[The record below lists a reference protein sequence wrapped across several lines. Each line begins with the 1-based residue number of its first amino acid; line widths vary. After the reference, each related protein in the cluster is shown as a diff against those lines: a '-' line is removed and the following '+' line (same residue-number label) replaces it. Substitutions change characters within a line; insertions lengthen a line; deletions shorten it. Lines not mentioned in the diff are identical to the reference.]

1 MDFTRDNMYT
11 PQQVAHHTGVAEA
24 TLASW
29 RSRGTGPEWLKCGK
43 KIWYPVPWFNKW
55 MEGQRN
61 AGKSG
66 GRKMALSLSG
76 KWAKVPRSDRL
87 GRHLTQSDRRN
98 ANRSRGTQ
106 GVLEGREDS
115 LKLSVQLFDEA
126 ASMFLRW
133 AEGEHRQH
141 PETARRLA
149 VSFASL
155 QPFFGKRPVHSI
167 TAGQIEDYKS
177 WRRTEHEVRDVTLRH
192 DLHTLSKFFQY
203 AAKHKWRLDNPVRE
217 VEIPSDA
224 DAERTQVLTEAEEMV
239 YFEAAKRY
247 PNLHDLG
254 RVMIRQGC
262 RPQEVMSLAQD
273 AVDIENAKLNISK
286 GKSKAARRT
295 LKLVPEVAEILS
307 KRIDGGRWVFPGKTR
322 GTHCTKLNNF
332 HGKVLAATG
341 LKFVIYDLRHTF
353 ATRMAERGMDLATL
367 ASILGHSNIRTTQ
380 RYIHITQS
388 HQDAAMRRFGY
399 LENEERTE
407 VKETI
412 Q

>member
-1 MDFTRDNMYT
+1 MPARVVGGKWHYRF
-11 PQQVAHHTGVAEA
+11 QV
-24 TLASW
+24 S
-29 RSRGTGPEWLKCGK
+29 
-43 KIWYPVPWFNKW
+43 
-55 MEGQRN
+55 
-61 AGKSG
+61 
-66 GRKMALSLSG
+66 GRKYHGPTGLVGTA
-76 KWAKVPRSDRL
+76 
-87 GRHLTQSDRRN
+87 RN
-98 ANRSRGTQ
+98 RTAAMRIEAAARKA
-106 GVLEGREDS
+106 VLEGREDS
-115 LKLSVQLFDEA
+115 LKLSVQLFNEA
-126 ASMFLRW
+126 ATMFLRW

-167 TAGQIEDYKS
+167 TAGHLEDYKS
-177 WRRTEHEVRDVTLRH
+177 WRRTEHRVRDVTLRH
-192 DLHTLSKFFQY
+192 DLHALSKFFRY
-203 AAKHKWRLDNPVRE
+203 AMKHNWRRDNPVQE

-224 DAERTQVLTEAEEMV
+224 EAVRIHVLTEAEEMV

-273 AVDIENAKLNISK
+273 AIDVANRKLAIRK
-286 GKSKAARRT
+286 GKTRAARRT
-295 LKLVPEVAEILS
+295 LEMVPEVTEILG
-307 KRIDGGRWVFPGKTR
+307 KRLDGGQWAFPGKKKA
-322 GTHCTKLNNF
+322 THASKLNNS
-332 HGKVLAATG
+332 HSRVLEETG

-367 ASILGHSNIRTTQ
+367 ASILGHSSIRAVQ
-380 RYIHITQS
+380 KYVHITQR
-388 HQDAAMRRFGY
+388 HQDAAMRRYGY
-399 LENEERTE
+399 LENEAETR